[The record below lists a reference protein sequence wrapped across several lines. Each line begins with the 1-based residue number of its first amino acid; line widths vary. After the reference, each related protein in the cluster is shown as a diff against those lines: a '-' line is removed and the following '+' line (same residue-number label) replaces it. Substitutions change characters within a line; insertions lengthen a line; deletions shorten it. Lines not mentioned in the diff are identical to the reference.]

1 MDELIAA
8 LTAQTAAINALVES
22 NQRLM
27 MILADGV
34 VDEDE
39 QPALTYLDGSAK

>member
-1 MDELIAA
+1 MDELI
-8 LTAQTAAINALVES
+8 TAIMKQVEAITALVES

-27 MILADGV
+27 MILAEGM

-39 QPALTYLDGSAK
+39 QPALTYLDGSPK